1 MPAPRRGI
9 LPDSARAWTGDAPDR
24 ICPMSSMTAN
34 SEMIASVVGGVRER
48 FLERLGDRC
57 LEIETLMLAID
68 EQGLQQRLIDEI
80 AGRAHKTAGVAPTL
94 GFEDLGKVALDVE
107 GRLSK
112 PLDADGWADCRQR
125 IETLLDEMELAL
137 DMAP

>member
-1 MPAPRRGI
+1 
-9 LPDSARAWTGDAPDR
+9 
-24 ICPMSSMTAN
+24 MSSMTAD

-68 EQGLQQRLIDEI
+68 EQGLQQRLI

-137 DMAP
+137 DTAL